1 MKLPFSRTIKNWWN
15 IRFFNSK
22 GWKFSDCRKSM
33 CLTEVDEWKKYYLPI
48 DVKGLTVLD
57 AGAGEGETAKFF
69 LEHGAKKVIC
79 IEPDAQSFHN
89 LADNALRHPIT
100 PINRKFQLSDL
111 DLDCD
116 FMKIDIEG
124 YEEELLDVD
133 IKKPVVLEVHGL
145 QLRDKF
151 RAKGY
156 SIAESDYSGKNFS
169 CLSFAYKNIRNKR

>member
-1 MKLPFSRTIKNWWN
+1 M
-15 IRFFNSK
+15 
-22 GWKFSDCRKSM
+22 
-33 CLTEVDEWKKYYLPI
+33 
-48 DVKGLTVLD
+48 
-57 AGAGEGETAKFF
+57 
-69 LEHGAKKVIC
+69 
-79 IEPDAQSFHN
+79 
-89 LADNALRHPIT
+89 

-116 FMKIDIEG
+116 FVKIDIEG

-156 SIAESDYSGKNFS
+156 SIAESDYSSKNFR
-169 CLSFAYKNIRNKR
+169 CGSFAYKNIGTSEGTLTTTLNEDHP